1 MSVVKLVSVGLAV
14 AFAFVITSIILLII
28 LYKNDTLLWKSNTV
42 KAYVTVESIFVF
54 LMFGMLGVA
63 AGININSENNTKICT
78 EERRQMKVFNENKN
92 K

>member
-78 EERRQMKVFNENKN
+78 EERRQMKVFCENKN